1 MDVLYCKQCKELN
14 KISLILDGNIFLES
28 KCLSHHNKILIS
40 LRENIIPKNLEIKKN
55 INKYEKFCLLCEEPI
70 LKDNNKS
77 HIIHNI
83 YNINKNKLSKIEI
96 EKLNDGIKRAVQLI
110 NNNINKYEDIIRMLT
125 LKLKYSLENFKN
137 IFQDEIN
144 LLNFLKDTYI
154 INEKNDSLNYNIINN
169 LRNLINF
176 DFREFKSIY
185 ENDIISCFSQ
195 FNFYLNEYSKKG
207 FIIPQKKKH
216 EKLKKYNII
225 NNNDINLKG
234 TVTDFIY
241 DKKHL
246 FIITDEKFINIL
258 SKNLEFISRK
268 ELNDDIYFT
277 NLIEENKFIFTSD
290 KINFCSF
297 QNNEIIINQK
307 YDLSDIPKKIIVTTN
322 KNLLIMFYFYLSV
335 FVETKNGNY
344 QKMISLINTFTD
356 IIELIDGNFSTI
368 YDNNITIWDK
378 NGFNLINQIKI
389 KNKIVNANF
398 IKCINNIIVIQDK
411 NEIISFDIKENK
423 INNNLLF
430 SSNIQ
435 NIKIFKDI
443 YLIIS
448 PNYDSLI
455 IYNIMNFSK
464 ILNLRIRGI
473 KNPIFLYEKNSITW
487 VLIMG
492 NCLKEIKFQTEN
504 ES

>member
-40 LRENIIPKNLEIKKN
+40 LRENIIPKNLEIQKN

-195 FNFYLNEYSKKG
+195 FNFYLNEY
-207 FIIPQKKKH
+207 
-216 EKLKKYNII
+216 
-225 NNNDINLKG
+225 
-234 TVTDFIY
+234 
-241 DKKHL
+241 
-246 FIITDEKFINIL
+246 
-258 SKNLEFISRK
+258 
-268 ELNDDIYFT
+268 
-277 NLIEENKFIFTSD
+277 
-290 KINFCSF
+290 
-297 QNNEIIINQK
+297 
-307 YDLSDIPKKIIVTTN
+307 
-322 KNLLIMFYFYLSV
+322 
-335 FVETKNGNY
+335 
-344 QKMISLINTFTD
+344 
-356 IIELIDGNFSTI
+356 
-368 YDNNITIWDK
+368 
-378 NGFNLINQIKI
+378 
-389 KNKIVNANF
+389 
-398 IKCINNIIVIQDK
+398 
-411 NEIISFDIKENK
+411 
-423 INNNLLF
+423 
-430 SSNIQ
+430 
-435 NIKIFKDI
+435 
-443 YLIIS
+443 
-448 PNYDSLI
+448 
-455 IYNIMNFSK
+455 
-464 ILNLRIRGI
+464 
-473 KNPIFLYEKNSITW
+473 
-487 VLIMG
+487 
-492 NCLKEIKFQTEN
+492 
-504 ES
+504 